1 MQHRWNKEACNIFFG
16 IGLWLF
22 WNIYISPYF
31 EILLVAQKIC
41 AYFEILLVA
50 QKYAQ
55 YLNNC
60 YEYFCMTTISRY
72 KYIAFFIYVTDKSCI
87 HTFTSKYCWKYFV
100 TDILSWQIAFTD
112 ISRLLFMLQI
122 NRVYILLQQKIDKIH
137 AKPAT

>member
-1 MQHRWNKEACNIFFG
+1 MGLMFLEWN
-16 IGLWLF
+16 LS
-22 WNIYISPYF
+22 YD
-31 EILLVAQKIC
+31 ILLLQNMSWEKISRIDELFS
-41 AYFEILLVA
+41 AKFWV
-50 QKYAQ
+50 
-55 YLNNC
+55 
-60 YEYFCMTTISRY
+60 EYFCMTTISRY